1 MTISTAQ
8 AERRFSASSVLPAVL
23 FAPAFLSISVFVIL
37 PSILVFVYS
46 FYTFVGAMRVEDTL
60 TLENWTAALG
70 DSYYRLA
77 LLKTIK
83 ISLITTFVC
92 IVFGF
97 PVAYCISNSQYRNKF
112 LLLILLIVPFWISLI
127 IRTFSWI
134 YILGEK
140 GIISFILQKSGLSSG
155 SVSLLYSEYA
165 VVIGLTHFLLPY
177 MIVNIYV
184 SLENVDRNII
194 YAARSLG
201 ASEAGAFFKVTL
213 PLARSG
219 LAAGA
224 LLTFVL
230 AAGSYITP
238 NVLGGPDDFLFANLI
253 SDAISSQL
261 NWPMGSALAATLL
274 LLLGGITVV
283 FIRFMGIS
291 QLYNIL
297 SR

>member
-1 MTISTAQ
+1 MKAQ
-8 AERRFSASSVLPAVL
+8 PEGPFLRRSILPTVL
-23 FAPAFLSISVFVIL
+23 FAPAFLSISVFVVL
-37 PSILVFVYS
+37 PSILVLLYS
-46 FYTFVGAMRVEDTL
+46 FYTFVGAMRVEQSFTL
-60 TLENWTAALG
+60 DNWIQALG
-70 DSYYRLA
+70 DSYYLFA
-77 LLKTIK
+77 LLKTAK
-83 ISLITTFVC
+83 ISLITTVVC
-92 IVFGF
+92 ILMGF
-97 PVAYCISNSQYRNKF
+97 PVAYFIWDSQSKNKW
-112 LLLILLIVPFWISLI
+112 LLLILMIVPFWISLI

-140 GIISFILQKSGLSSG
+140 GIISFLLQKTGIVSG

-184 SLENVDRNII
+184 SLENVDRNVI

-201 ASEAGAFFKVTL
+201 ASEAGAFVKITL

-238 NVLGGPDDFLFANLI
+238 NILGGPNDFLFANLI

-261 NWPMGSALAATLL
+261 NWPMGAALAATLL
-274 LLLGGITVV
+274 VLLGGITAV

-291 QLYNIL
+291 QLYQIL
-297 SR
+297 AR

>member
-1 MTISTAQ
+1 MTSEA
-8 AERRFSASSVLPAVL
+8 RRKTPFFGASVLPAVL

-46 FYTFVGAMRVEDTL
+46 FYTFVGAMRVDDTL
-60 TLENWTAALG
+60 TLQNWLAIIG
-70 DSYYRLA
+70 DGYYISA
-77 LLKTIK
+77 LLETIR
-83 ISLITTFVC
+83 IALVTTAIC
-92 IVFGF
+92 IVLGF
-97 PVAYCISNSQYRNKF
+97 PVAYYISSTKSKSKW

-140 GIISFILQKSGLSSG
+140 GIVSFALREMGLISGP
-155 SVSLLYSEYA
+155 VSFLYSEYA

-184 SLENVDRNII
+184 SLENVDRNVI

-201 ASEAGAFFKVTL
+201 ASEAGAFLKVTL

-219 LAAGA
+219 LAAGG

-238 NVLGGPDDFLFANLI
+238 SVLGGPNDFLFANLI

-274 LLLGGITVV
+274 LLLGGTTAI

-291 QLYNIL
+291 QLYNLL